1 MQDKLI
7 VTIDSGGSKSDFL
20 LLDSTGD
27 RLGRATAPGVASPR
41 PGMLPVLESL
51 RRGRDLLGAA
61 ARAPALVFCSL
72 GGPNTAEVEATLR
85 TLFPESR
92 VMVERESTGRMVLSC
107 APRYHAAAAV
117 LCGTGS
123 VAFGLLAKNAP
134 VQLSGGWGPLYGDEG
149 SGGGLGTAALKRL
162 LRAVDDGNAAQILPG
177 CFPTL
182 ARPAANCGFAER
194 MAFKDEVLALT
205 RAQIAAESP
214 RIAALAD
221 DGDAMALEL
230 LRNAATEVARLAAT
244 VTPQQPWGDND
255 AILALGGF
263 FRSGEHFHAMCDEA
277 LRPLRPD
284 HHFCYE
290 PFKIIDAAAEYALH
304 LNHELP

>member
-51 RRGRDLLGAA
+51 RRGLDQLGDA
-61 ARAPALVFCSL
+61 AREPALVFCSL
-72 GGPNTAEVEATLR
+72 GGPNTAEVENTLR
-85 TLFPESR
+85 DIFPDAR
-92 VMVERESTGRMVLSC
+92 IVIERESTGRMVLSC

-123 VAFGLLAKNAP
+123 VAFGQLAENAP
-134 VQLSGGWGPLYGDEG
+134 VRLSGGWGPIYGDEG

-162 LRAVDDGNAAQILPG
+162 LKAVDDGTVEQFLPG

-182 ARPAANCGFAER
+182 PRPPADCGFVER
-194 MAFKDEVLALT
+194 MAFRDKVFALT
-205 RAQIAAESP
+205 RAQIAAEAP
-214 RIAALAD
+214 RIAALAAA
-221 DGDAMALEL
+221 GDAIALEL
-230 LRNAATEVARLAAT
+230 LEHEATAIAALATT
-244 VTPQQPWGDND
+244 VTPPQPWGGHD

-263 FRSGEHFHAMCDEA
+263 FRSGEIFHAMCDAA